1 MDKKN
6 KNVPLIRFKG
16 FEEEW
21 EEIRLGD
28 FGDFKSNGVDKT
40 VKEKELP
47 INLLNYMDV
56 YNQRHISVENCNELM
71 QVTATDR
78 QIKENNVVDG
88 DVFFTPSSETPEDI
102 GHVSVIEETL
112 PNTCYSYHL
121 MRYRPKENVFYKI
134 FPKYSFASD
143 YMRKQLVFEAQGV
156 QRFVLSKDSF
166 ENLVAKK
173 PSISEQQKIGSF
185 FKELDDLIG
194 AKEEELQKLRQ
205 LKSALLDAMFPN
217 GDSEN
222 TTGVN
227 RGRQMLNNIITNYP
241 QLAVRSHSANTPRLR
256 FRGFTAPWEKKKL
269 STECNFSKGRGYS
282 KSDIQSSGIPL
293 LLYGTMY
300 TDYKTAINK
309 TDLYSSF
316 KEGALLS
323 NGYEVVV
330 PASGETTEDIA
341 RASAIERGG
350 IIIGGDLNVIYPN
363 KSISPYF
370 LALEL
375 THGASHKHLTKKAQ
389 GISVVHLHNSD
400 IQDLRI
406 TIPSLPEQQLIG
418 NFFRSQDENIS
429 ATEQQISKLKTMKQA
444 CLQQMFV

>member
-6 KNVPLIRFKG
+6 KNVPPLRFNG

-21 EEIRLGD
+21 EEKKFSTQAETSRGLTYSPYSLRKQGVRVLRS
-28 FGDFKSNGVDKT
+28 SNIDNDKFILS
-40 VKEKELP
+40 E
-47 INLLNYMDV
+47 D
-56 YNQRHISVENCNELM
+56 
-71 QVTATDR
+71 
-78 QIKENNVVDG
+78 
-88 DVFFTPSSETPEDI
+88 DVFVVEDAVNIEYAKNNDILITAANGSSRLVGKHCILRGLKSESSVHGGFMLLATAKQPFFLNASMSSSWYQKFISYYVAGGRGAI
-102 GHVSVIEETL
+102 G
-112 PNTCYSYHL
+112 
-121 MRYRPKENVFYKI
+121 
-134 FPKYSFASD
+134 
-143 YMRKQLVFEAQGV
+143 
-156 QRFVLSKDSF
+156 
-166 ENLVAKK
+166 NLNKADLDNQDVHI
-173 PSISEQQKIGSF
+173 PSISEQWKIGSF

-222 TTGVN
+222 ITVVN
-227 RGRQMLNNIITNYP
+227 RGGQVLNNIIPNYP
-241 QLAVRSHSANTPRLR
+241 QLAVCSHSANTPRLR

-300 TDYKTAINK
+300 TDYKTAINR
-309 TDLYSSF
+309 TELYSSF

-341 RASAIERGG
+341 RASAIERSG

-375 THGASHKHLTKKAQ
+375 TYGASHKHLTKKAQ

-406 TIPSLPEQQLIG
+406 TIPSLPEQQLIS

-429 ATEQQISKLKTMKQA
+429 ANEQQISKLKTMKQA

>member
-1 MDKKN
+1 
-6 KNVPLIRFKG
+6 
-16 FEEEW
+16 
-21 EEIRLGD
+21 
-28 FGDFKSNGVDKT
+28 
-40 VKEKELP
+40 
-47 INLLNYMDV
+47 
-56 YNQRHISVENCNELM
+56 
-71 QVTATDR
+71 
-78 QIKENNVVDG
+78 
-88 DVFFTPSSETPEDI
+88 
-102 GHVSVIEETL
+102 
-112 PNTCYSYHL
+112 
-121 MRYRPKENVFYKI
+121 
-134 FPKYSFASD
+134 
-143 YMRKQLVFEAQGV
+143 
-156 QRFVLSKDSF
+156 
-166 ENLVAKK
+166 
-173 PSISEQQKIGSF
+173 
-185 FKELDDLIG
+185 
-194 AKEEELQKLRQ
+194 
-205 LKSALLDAMFPN
+205 
-217 GDSEN
+217 
-222 TTGVN
+222 
-227 RGRQMLNNIITNYP
+227 MLNNIITNYP

-282 KSDIQSSGIPL
+282 KSDI
-293 LLYGTMY
+293 
-300 TDYKTAINK
+300 
-309 TDLYSSF
+309 
-316 KEGALLS
+316 
-323 NGYEVVV
+323 EVVV